1 MSPLIQKV
9 KDAAS
14 VMTGIAIT
22 ATLIGTGGY
31 LGRDDILEF
40 WKHPGEELL
49 TMIGGILITVAGVM
63 MLIGLFHL
71 IEWLKAKKALYL
83 LSSNV
88 QKGQP
93 TCGACAKI
101 STKECALRRGFMG
114 KMHPACGQF
123 DLSPKIPR
131 IGAFRGF
138 IYINAL
144 RVLGIII
151 TVVAIIIGASVLTK

>member
-9 KDAAS
+9 KEAAS

-22 ATLIGTGGY
+22 ATLIGTGVY

-40 WKHPGEELL
+40 WKHPGKELL
-49 TMIGGILITVAGVM
+49 AMIGGILITVAGVLL
-63 MLIGLFHL
+63 LIGLFRL
-71 IEWLKAKKALYL
+71 IEWLEAKKALYL

-93 TCGACAKI
+93 TCEACAKI

-114 KMHPACGQF
+114 KMRPACEQF

-131 IGAFRGF
+131 IGASRGF

-144 RVLGIII
+144 RSLGLIG
-151 TVVAIIIGASVLTK
+151 VIGAIVWFAIR